1 MDMAHIDK
9 LKAIFDEKGLT
20 YTHLGKKLG
29 LTSSTV
35 KKKFESD
42 NVNTIID
49 FVGALGIQLIDE
61 EGIDIVTGKK
71 YLSKKSEHATV
82 QIGNTLFTLEDLDKL
97 KEMLDNL

>member
-9 LKAIFDEKGLT
+9 LKAIFDEKGFT
-20 YTHLGKKLG
+20 YTEIGKRLG
-29 LTSSTV
+29 LASSTV

-42 NVNTIID
+42 NVNTIVNFLD
-49 FVGALGIQLIDE
+49 ALGIQLIDE
-61 EGIDIVTGKK
+61 KGIDIVTGKK
-71 YLSKKSEHATV
+71 YISKKSEHATV

>member
-1 MDMAHIDK
+1 MNMAHIDK

-20 YTHLGKKLG
+20 YTEIGKTLG
-29 LTSSTV
+29 LEPSTV
-35 KKKFESD
+35 KRKFGSD

-49 FVGALGIQLIDE
+49 FLCALGIQMINE

-71 YLSKKSEHATV
+71 YILKKSKHTTV
-82 QIGNTLFTLEDLDKL
+82 QIGNTLFTLEDLEKL